1 MINWNIKSSLIG
13 GIYNRPIAVS
23 NFAHFFIGGLALIK
37 GISSFPSL
45 PYALWVLA
53 TIYMAFAV
61 LFGIIM
67 YKHPV
72 RENKK

>member
-1 MINWNIKSSLIG
+1 MINWNTKSSLIG

-23 NFAHFFIGGLALIK
+23 NFAHFIIGGLALIK
-37 GISSFPSL
+37 GITYTMNL
-45 PYALWVLA
+45 PNVLWVL
-53 TIYMAFAV
+53 TFVYIAFAV